1 MSNKYRL
8 PTVASQCAKLT
19 GLPPPDRA
27 YAALWNAIVS
37 GRLPAEKC
45 RGVWFIDEEHLP
57 LAATL
62 LGMAPT
68 AAEAAA

>member
-8 PTVASQCAKLT
+8 PTVAGQCAKLT
-19 GLPPPDRA
+19 GLAPPDRA
-27 YAALWNAIVS
+27 YPILWQAIVG
-37 GRLPAEKC
+37 GRLPAEKHQ
-45 RGVWFIDEEHLP
+45 GVWSIAEEHLP